1 MATHFRE
8 NMSIDALAETLDAL
22 CAALHADPETA
33 SVVATWTALS
43 GKADE
48 LAQQSQ
54 QFVRAQRRARAR
66 LGVCDNL
73 WDTVEAAFGRAVV
86 DASGGRRD
94 QSPYTRFFAKAAP
107 SAVQTFGIQREIDTA
122 RDWLIELGRNS
133 AEPLAT
139 TWIPQLTQATD
150 NLDDAC
156 KARNQAVRALGPH
169 QTTVTLFVDD
179 VNCEL
184 DRLEGQLKLLF
195 PGDAQRVASYLAV
208 TRPQRAAV
216 PDDPQ
221 PPAPQPPAPTN

>member
-8 NMSIDALAETLDAL
+8 NMSIDLVAETLDAL
-22 CAALHADPETA
+22 CAALHADPATA
-33 SVVATWTALS
+33 SLVTTWTALS

-48 LAQQSQ
+48 LAGQRQQI
-54 QFVRAQRRARAR
+54 VRAQRRARAK

-150 NLDDAC
+150 NLDAAC
-156 KARNQAVRALGPH
+156 KARNQAVQSLGSH

-221 PPAPQPPAPTN
+221 PPAPTPPVVMN

>member
-1 MATHFRE
+1 MAGQR
-8 NMSIDALAETLDAL
+8 
-22 CAALHADPETA
+22 
-33 SVVATWTALS
+33 
-43 GKADE
+43 
-48 LAQQSQ
+48 QQI
-54 QFVRAQRRARAR
+54 VRAQRRARAK

-122 RDWLIELGRNS
+122 RDWLIELGRNP

-139 TWIPQLTQATD
+139 TWIPQLTQVTD
-150 NLDDAC
+150 NSDEAC

-216 PDDPQ
+216 PDPQ
-221 PPAPQPPAPTN
+221 PPAPEPPEPTK